1 MHSLAHNHYDSM
13 SNQYPIVNV
22 FRALG
27 MEPHVCGHRHLSAL
41 LLVFSYTVMLLS
53 VGFAYYV
60 FVAIRLFGKY
70 SNVDEVISSILCVG
84 LFVAN
89 ISCTLHAI
97 VRRRQLADILPAIQR
112 LDVLMCNEFNWTARR
127 RTLMS
132 AKYTVRLLVFA
143 AMIGSTMFFY
153 VSLVSWDIAYV
164 VFICLGIRVRC
175 LQLTFYVHQ
184 LHARLLQ
191 LNAEMRRGC
200 IVTAEAADH
209 DSVMDDARCS
219 GLCRAYDAI
228 WNISERINDSFG
240 WSTLSVAAD
249 ATLVA
254 VVKTY
259 LVFKLH
265 VYFCLAELVPTLVTF
280 AVVCWTCDDC
290 AQTVNALTDVY
301 RQDVIPIERWINL
314 WRAIGGGGL
323 LQYSETVDLAGRINH
338 TTSPDSDVKL
348 NMQPPLH
355 PVRQSFSLQLA
366 HQRIQFHASGFFQ
379 INLQLVAS
387 VCTTRIFAFDCMFRP
402 SCSDIRRYL
411 VVHNYPG
418 AVFRLKW
425 VSLP

>member
-1 MHSLAHNHYDSM
+1 MHSFAHNHYDSM

-132 AKYTVRLLVFA
+132 AKYTVRLLVFV

-153 VSLVSWDIAYV
+153 VSVVSWDIAYV

-314 WRAIGGGGL
+314 WRAIGGRGVVTVFGNRRFGRSHQSHHKPRQRCEIEHAAAIASSSTIVQPAAGPSADTVSCERL
-323 LQYSETVDLAGRINH
+323 LSDQPAVGRIGMYD
-338 TTSPDSDVKL
+338 TDFRIR
-348 NMQPPLH
+348 LH
-355 PVRQSFSLQLA
+355 VSSL
-366 HQRIQFHASGFFQ
+366 
-379 INLQLVAS
+379 
-387 VCTTRIFAFDCMFRP
+387 
-402 SCSDIRRYL
+402 
-411 VVHNYPG
+411 
-418 AVFRLKW
+418 VFRY
-425 VSLP
+425 SPSPRRT